1 MRQMDSSFIIWIE
14 RINLFFKKNFMI
26 VNDFIECSF
35 ANDATKYIGE
45 ITKSDASSFDCLFL
59 NSGDSYSFDADS
71 MKITSLFGAIPAG
84 TQLASYTIYTVDS
97 AQSLQTNG
105 FAVVTFADN
114 SRKIGA
120 LTNVDGSGNVSIT
133 FLDSGSQYVI
143 GSDLAIIS
151 SDDVHQASAVT
162 GIEAYSQG
170 TPVMVVTAADA
181 GSGNAL
187 KTSAAINSFVPNTLD
202 TIVVNTSEFPS
213 GISIFKNWKN
223 NTALHNSVAKTVRDS
238 SSIQFIA
245 LHETSGGDGG
255 SGFDPPFTS
264 HFVIA
269 SDEIRQFNDLSE
281 IEWHVGILND
291 TAIGIEFKNPDW
303 VRTKV
308 AGSDYIDANWSGDY
322 PSYTLPST
330 DKLENL
336 ILLLQRLTSKN
347 EAGFPSID
355 PVWLQI
361 VSYNDVSSIWDF
373 KDADIPADDK
383 KNLKK
388 FFIYSSGIGYVQPA
402 TFDASVK
409 GIFSHNSVSN
419 LATENGKTF
428 VDEDA
433 HTDGSFQAL
442 YSWLRIM
449 QSLEMSDA
457 FSNAKDLVTNNM
469 VKVTTSQQYEGY
481 NKPNG
486 SSTYVLYS
494 AVSTRNIFL
503 IDIEKML

>member
-1 MRQMDSSFIIWIE
+1 M
-14 RINLFFKKNFMI
+14 K
-26 VNDFIECSF
+26 VNDFLECSF
-35 ANDATKYIGE
+35 SNDDVKYIGE
-45 ITKSDASSFDCLFL
+45 ITKSDTNSFDCVFL
-59 NSGDSYSFDADS
+59 SSGDSYTFDADS

-84 TQLASYTIYTVDS
+84 TQLASYSVYTAD
-97 AQSLQTNG
+97 ATQSLQTGG
-105 FAVVTFADN
+105 FAAVTFADN
-114 SRKIGA
+114 SRKLGQV
-120 LTNVDGSGNVSIT
+120 TDVDGSNNVSIT
-133 FLDSGSQYVI
+133 FLDSGSKYVI
-143 GSDLAIIS
+143 GSDFAIIS
-151 SDDVHQASAVT
+151 SDDVHQTAAVT
-162 GIEAYSQG
+162 GIEPYTQG
-170 TPVMVVTAADA
+170 TPVVVVTATDA

-187 KTSAAINSFVPNTLD
+187 KTSAVINRFVPNNPD
-202 TIVVNTSEFPS
+202 TILVNTQEFSS
-213 GISIFKNWKN
+213 GINIFKNWKTN
-223 NTALHNSVAKTVRDS
+223 AALHNAVAKTVRES
-238 SSIQFIA
+238 SAIQFIA

-269 SDEIRQFNDLSE
+269 TDEIRQFNDLSE
-281 IEWHVGILND
+281 IEWHVGIFND

-336 ILLLQRLTSKN
+336 ILLLQRLFSKN

-361 VSYNDVSSIWDF
+361 VSYNDVSNIWDF
-373 KDADIPADDK
+373 KDTDIPSDDK
-383 KNLKK
+383 KSLKK
-388 FFIYSSGIGYVQPA
+388 FFIFSSGIGYMKPD

-419 LATENGKTF
+419 LATDSGKTF

-449 QSLEMSDA
+449 QSVEMNDA
-457 FSNAKDLVTNNM
+457 FSNAKDLVKNNM
-469 VKVTTSQQYEGY
+469 IKVTTSQQYEGY

-486 SSTYVLYS
+486 SSTFVLYS
-494 AVSTRNIFL
+494 ALSNRNVFL